1 MAIHQYLMT
10 AARTTPG
17 GSASETACSWRR
29 RGPAGRTASV
39 QIQPPRARRPAR
51 PRFRRATA
59 APRSLQAS
67 PEQTGEGHV
76 HPPLSRQ

>member
-1 MAIHQYLMT
+1 MTIHQYLMT
-10 AARTTPG
+10 PARTTPG

-29 RGPAGRTASV
+29 RGPAGRAASV
-39 QIQPPRARRPAR
+39 QIPPWARRQAR
-51 PRFRRATA
+51 LRFRWATA

>member
-1 MAIHQYLMT
+1 MTIHQYLMT

-29 RGPAGRTASV
+29 HGPAGRAANV
-39 QIQPPRARRPAR
+39 QIPPPWARRQAR
-51 PRFRRATA
+51 LRFRRATA

-76 HPPLSRQ
+76 RPLLSRQ